1 MNEVKHERFCRVV
14 EKRMAVLIDNIE
26 KLGNCSSR
34 VSYDY
39 TQEEVQ
45 KIVDELD
52 YQLKHLK
59 ERFLGERAFSLSN
72 SGEPDEQ

>member
-45 KIVDELD
+45 KIIDELD
-52 YQLKHLK
+52 YQVNHLK
-59 ERFLGERAFSLSN
+59 ERFSGKRTFSLS
-72 SGEPDEQ
+72 SGEEPHEQ